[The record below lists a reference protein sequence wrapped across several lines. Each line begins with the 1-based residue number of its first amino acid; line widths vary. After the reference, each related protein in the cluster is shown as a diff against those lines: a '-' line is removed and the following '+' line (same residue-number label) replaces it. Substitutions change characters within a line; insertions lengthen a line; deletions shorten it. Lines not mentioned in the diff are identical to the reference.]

1 MPRTHLGLK
10 WVIFSARSP
19 PNKTS
24 LAGGAVRRLSRQTLT
39 RLPLRDVDRISKIW
53 LYFEKFW
60 VFLATFFPPF
70 FYFNFLP
77 LQLAKRCETTI
88 VGFLFQRAF
97 VWYATWWGA
106 NVNQGPKNV
115 KNTFTLQKVTWY
127 MLKWK
132 KITFSSLTF
141 LFVDRFQKFKGQ
153 KYLIFNSPWFCI
165 CW

>member
-1 MPRTHLGLK
+1 MGHFFGAL
-10 WVIFSARSP
+10 P

-39 RLPLRDVDRISKIW
+39 RLPLRDGDRISKIW
-53 LYFEKFW
+53 LYFGKFW
-60 VFLATFFPPF
+60 IFLGKFFDTFFTLTFLPYHF
-70 FYFNFLP
+70 FLP
-77 LQLAKRCETTI
+77 LQIAKRCETTI